1 MIYPT
6 VKPMANTNLL
16 QTTLIK
22 TEQIDIL
29 QSLEEIK
36 KKTNWNDVLKTKSY

>member
-16 QTTLIK
+16 QITLIK

-36 KKTNWNDVLKTKSY
+36 KTNWNDMLKTKSY